1 MTRPKECKTC
11 GTTLPP
17 DAPAGVCPNCLL
29 RAGIDD
35 LVEVTNEDATL
46 ITNREPN
53 VGQSD
58 EPATEPYARK
68 SSPVSPV
75 GTAIRYFGD
84 YEIIEEI
91 ARGGMGVVYKARQV
105 NLNRTV
111 ALKMILTGQLAGK
124 DDVQRFY
131 TEAEAAAQLDH
142 PGIVPIFEIG
152 EHEGQHYFSM
162 AYIEGDSLAQKVAN
176 GPLPPHEAAEIVQ
189 KVCQAIAYAHGRG
202 VVHRDL
208 KPANVLMDPSSQ
220 PKVTDF
226 GLAKRDESESN
237 LTGTGQILGTPSYMP
252 PEQASG
258 RLDEV
263 GPGSDVY
270 SVGGILYCLLTGCPP
285 FQSSSAMDTLLQVL
299 EKEPVAPRALD
310 PKLPVDLNTICLK
323 CLEKNPKQ
331 RYASA
336 AELSDDLQ
344 RYLAGEPITAR
355 PPKLTRL
362 VRHWIGQNIGAIG
375 WAVVVGALFGLFASL
390 HTLQTEIAVTLSSTG
405 DGLDRLGI
413 PRDLHPM
420 FSHLPKTPDWL
431 HAVEQFVLVVLLVMA
446 GLIVVI
452 LVRPRNRPADFIAG
466 TLSGLSAAAIWFLLC
481 LSWGGVYGKMQNT
494 TQDLIEIKQAEANE
508 SLPSRVLA
516 RYPELQNVEPDKQI
530 PTAWVLA
537 RHRQVTDAAFG
548 MIQATITSL
557 LVFVPALLCETMLA
571 GWLTR
576 KRESVRGAILPY
588 LEIGIPFGVI
598 LANFMMHQL
607 LIWLG
612 LARTTVPMWMS
623 TLLYVP
629 LIAAVIA
636 AIKQSHWPWR
646 VVLHVLWFGAIVAIV
661 AWSIQVT
668 NEAQRVKPILGVGT
682 VENADECVIDRIM
695 PGSPADRAG
704 FQAGDVIEDVD
715 GQTVSDFS
723 DLIQIVQSKR
733 VGEIVTVT
741 YRREGK
747 QMVREVELSTLEK

>member
-1 MTRPKECKTC
+1 MTRPKQCTTC

-17 DAPAGVCPNCLL
+17 DAPAGVCPKCLL

-35 LVEVTNEDATL
+35 FVVEAGEEATL
-46 ITNREPN
+46 ITNPELHVSQP
-53 VGQSD
+53 D
-58 EPATEPYARK
+58 EAATEPCAGK
-68 SSPVSPV
+68 SSPVPPV

-111 ALKMILTGQLAGK
+111 ALKMILTGQLAGEN
-124 DDVQRFY
+124 DVQRFY

-152 EHEGQHYFSM
+152 EHQGQHYFSM
-162 AYIEGDSLAQKVAN
+162 AYIEGDSLAQKVAD
-176 GPLPPHEAAEIVQ
+176 GPLPPREAAEIVQ

-208 KPANVLMDPSSQ
+208 KPANILMDPNSQ

-226 GLAKRDESESN
+226 GLAKRAESESN

-263 GPGSDVY
+263 GPRSDVY
-270 SVGGILYCLLTGCPP
+270 SIGGILYCLLTGRPP
-285 FQSSSAMDTLLQVL
+285 FQSSNAMDTLLQVL
-299 EKEPVAPRALD
+299 EREPVAPRALD

-323 CLEKNPKQ
+323 CLEKDPQQ
-331 RYASA
+331 RYSSA

-355 PPKLTRL
+355 PPGLMRL
-362 VRHWIGQNIGAIG
+362 VRHWIAQNIGAIG

-390 HTLQTEIAVTLSSTG
+390 HTLQTEIAVTLSSAG
-405 DGLDRLGI
+405 ESLDRLGL
-413 PRDLHPM
+413 PRDLHPVL
-420 FSHLPKTPDWL
+420 SHLPKTPGWL
-431 HAVEQFVLVVLLVMA
+431 HAVQQFVLVVLLVMA
-446 GLIVVI
+446 GLIVVA

-466 TLSGLSAAAIWFLLC
+466 ILSGLAAAAIWFLLC

-494 TQDLIEIKQAEANE
+494 TQDLIDIKQAEASE

-516 RYPELQNVEPDKQI
+516 RYPELQNVEPVKQI

-537 RHRQVTDAAFG
+537 RHRQVIDAAFG

-557 LVFVPALLCETMLA
+557 LIFVPALLCETMLA

-576 KRESVRGAILPY
+576 KRESVRAAVLPY

-598 LANFMMHQL
+598 LANFMMLQL

-612 LARTTVPMWMS
+612 LAGTTVPMWMS

-646 VVLHVLWFGAIVAIV
+646 VVLHALWFGAIVAVIV
-661 AWSIQVT
+661 WSVEVA
-668 NEAQRVKPILGVGT
+668 NEAQRVKPILGVGA
-682 VENADECVIDRIM
+682 VANADACVIDRIM

-704 FQAGDVIEDVD
+704 FQVGDVIENVD
-715 GQTVSDFS
+715 GKTVSDFT

-733 VGEIVTVT
+733 VGEIITVA

-747 QMVREVELSTLEK
+747 QMKREVELSPLKE